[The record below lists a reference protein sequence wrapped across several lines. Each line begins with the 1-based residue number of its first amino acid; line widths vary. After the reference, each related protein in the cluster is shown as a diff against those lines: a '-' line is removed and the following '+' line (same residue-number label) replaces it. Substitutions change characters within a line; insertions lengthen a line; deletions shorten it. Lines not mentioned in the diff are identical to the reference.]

1 MWWRLSGLGLDAQ
14 RETVNQTLNGGD
26 WQLLAEFI
34 EVESGRASDRPQ
46 LEVCRGRHCCS

>member
-1 MWWRLSGLGLDAQ
+1 MWWRLSGLDAQ